1 MTLLNKQTVRE
12 REVSHTEGVGGF
24 VVFDHVQA
32 LDFMRRIDTKQF
44 DGLHTLNIDS
54 SERISGAD

>member
-12 REVSHTEGVGGF
+12 RGHTEGVGGF